1 MKKDVQV
8 GVVLGVIILAI
19 IGVFLSTKTSIK
31 EPTLPIPEL
40 EDGDQAGKLNPEEL
54 PSEPSDVFKPVVEQ
68 VSRPTKSVEQDAA
81 NAAKIKSQLAEI
93 DDSVLV
99 GAWEKPKDKE
109 PVRPPVN
116 ADKTTKTSGSTEWRG
131 LETSSKEP
139 LPTNARVHTV
149 ASNEDLFKIAKKYY
163 GDGNKWMLI
172 FNANQNRIHD
182 RNSLK
187 IGTELVI
194 PDAEAAAPPPP
205 KAAKVEDAGQG
216 VKGSENTT
224 KSNAKEHI
232 VQEGDSLY
240 KLAIKYYN
248 DGTKWQAIL
257 DANAA
262 TLKKKKDLKLGQT
275 LIIPDL

>member
-1 MKKDVQV
+1 
-8 GVVLGVIILAI
+8 
-19 IGVFLSTKTSIK
+19 
-31 EPTLPIPEL
+31 
-40 EDGDQAGKLNPEEL
+40 
-54 PSEPSDVFKPVVEQ
+54 
-68 VSRPTKSVEQDAA
+68 
-81 NAAKIKSQLAEI
+81 
-93 DDSVLV
+93 
-99 GAWEKPKDKE
+99 
-109 PVRPPVN
+109 
-116 ADKTTKTSGSTEWRG
+116 
-131 LETSSKEP
+131 
-139 LPTNARVHTV
+139 
-149 ASNEDLFKIAKKYY
+149 FKIAKKYY
-163 GDGNKWMLI
+163 GDGNKWLLI

-194 PDAEAAAPPPP
+194 PDADATSPPPP
-205 KAAKVEDAGQG
+205 KAAKVEDAGQS

-232 VQEGDSLY
+232 VQAGDSLY

>member
-40 EDGDQAGKLNPEEL
+40 EGGDQAGKLKPEDL
-54 PSEPSDVFKPVVEQ
+54 QSEPSDVFKPVAEQ
-68 VSRPTKSVEQDAA
+68 VSKPTKSVEQDAA

-109 PVRPPVN
+109 PMRTT
-116 ADKTTKTSGSTEWRG
+116 ASTDKIPKTSGSTEWRG
-131 LETSSKEP
+131 LETSGKEP
-139 LPTNARVHTV
+139 LPANARVHTV
-149 ASNEDLFKIAKKYY
+149 VSNEDLFKIAKKYY
-163 GDGNKWMLI
+163 GNGNKWLLI

-194 PDAEAAAPPPP
+194 PDADADAPPP
-205 KAAKVEDAGQG
+205 KAVGQV

-224 KSNAKEHI
+224 KSNAKEHT

>member
-31 EPTLPIPEL
+31 EPTLPVPEL
-40 EDGDQAGKLNPEEL
+40 EDGGQAGKLNPDEL
-54 PSEPSDVFKPVVEQ
+54 QSEPSDVFKPVVEQ
-68 VSRPTKSVEQDAA
+68 VSKPTKPVEQDAA
-81 NAAKIKSQLAEI
+81 NAAKIKTQLAEI

-109 PVRPPVN
+109 PVRSTVN
-116 ADKTTKTSGSTEWRG
+116 ADKTTTTSGSSEWRG
-131 LETSSKEP
+131 LDTPGKEP
-139 LPTNARVHTV
+139 LSANARVHTV

-163 GDGNKWMLI
+163 GDGNKWLLI

-187 IGTELVI
+187 IGTELII
-194 PDAEAAAPPPP
+194 PDEQSAATASPKVVKAE
-205 KAAKVEDAGQG
+205 EAGQT

-224 KSNAKEHI
+224 KSNAKEHT

-257 DANAA
+257 DANVA
-262 TLKKKKDLKLGQT
+262 TLKKKKDLKVGQT

>member
-40 EDGDQAGKLNPEEL
+40 EDGDQAGNLNPEEL
-54 PSEPSDVFKPVVEQ
+54 TSEPSDVFKPIVEQ
-68 VSRPTKSVEQDAA
+68 VSKPTKPVEQDAV
-81 NAAKIKSQLAEI
+81 NAAKIKTQLAEI

-109 PVRPPVN
+109 PVRSTAN
-116 ADKTTKTSGSTEWRG
+116 ADRTTTSGSSEWRG
-131 LETSSKEP
+131 LDTPGKEP
-139 LPTNARVHTV
+139 LSANARVHTV

-163 GDGNKWMLI
+163 GDGNKWLLI

-187 IGTELVI
+187 IGTELII
-194 PDAEAAAPPPP
+194 PDEQSAAPASP
-205 KAAKVEDAGQG
+205 KVVKAEEAGQT
-216 VKGSENTT
+216 VKGSESTA
-224 KSNAKEHI
+224 KSNAKEHT

-257 DANAA
+257 DANVV
-262 TLKKKKDLKLGQT
+262 TLKKKKDLKVGQT

>member
-40 EDGDQAGKLNPEEL
+40 EDGDRAGKLNPNEL
-54 PSEPSDVFKPVVEQ
+54 PSEPSDIFKPVVEQ
-68 VSRPTKSVEQDAA
+68 VSKPTKPVEQDAA
-81 NAAKIKSQLAEI
+81 NAAKIKTQLAEI

-109 PVRPPVN
+109 PVRLTAH
-116 ADKTTKTSGSTEWRG
+116 ADKTPITSGSSEWRG
-131 LETSSKEP
+131 LDTSSKEP
-139 LPTNARVHTV
+139 LPANARVHTV
-149 ASNEDLFKIAKKYY
+149 ASNEDLYKIAKKYY
-163 GDGNKWMLI
+163 GDGNKWLLI

-194 PDAEAAAPPPP
+194 PDGELVAPPPP
-205 KAAKVEDAGQG
+205 KVAKADDAGQD
-216 VKGSENTT
+216 VKSSENTT
-224 KSNAKEHI
+224 KSNAKEHT

-257 DANAA
+257 DANVT
-262 TLKKKKDLKLGQT
+262 TLKKKKDLKVGQT

>member
-19 IGVFLSTKTSIK
+19 IGVFLSTKTTIK

-40 EDGDQAGKLNPEEL
+40 EDGGQTGKLNPDEL

-68 VSRPTKSVEQDAA
+68 VAKPTKPAEQDVA
-81 NAAKIKSQLAEI
+81 NATKIKTQLAEI

-109 PVRPPVN
+109 PVRLTTN
-116 ADKTTKTSGSTEWRG
+116 ADKTPTTSDNSEWRG
-131 LETSSKEP
+131 LDTPGKEP
-139 LPTNARVHTV
+139 VPANARLHTV
-149 ASNEDLFKIAKKYY
+149 ASNEDLYKIAKKYY
-163 GDGNKWMLI
+163 GDGNKWLLI

-187 IGTELVI
+187 IGTELII
-194 PDAEAAAPPPP
+194 PDAESAVPPPS
-205 KAAKVEDAGQG
+205 KVAKVDDAGQG
-216 VKGSENTT
+216 VKGNENTT
-224 KSNAKEHI
+224 KSNAKEHT

-248 DGTKWQAIL
+248 DGTKWKAIL

-262 TLKKKKDLKLGQT
+262 TLNKKNALKLGQT